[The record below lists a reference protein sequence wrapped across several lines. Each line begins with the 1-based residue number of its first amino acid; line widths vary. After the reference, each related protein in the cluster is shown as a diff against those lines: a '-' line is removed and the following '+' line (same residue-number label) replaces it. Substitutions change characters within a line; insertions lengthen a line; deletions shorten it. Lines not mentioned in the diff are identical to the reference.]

1 MRKDLENKLFAEF
14 ADDGAAA
21 VCFHYIIETYIYR
34 REPVYTA
41 EEVIALASKRTEAF
55 DLSACPVN
63 RKGRKN
69 LVEEISDNL
78 DSLNERQAERYI
90 IRILENFWRY
100 EIVMTEGEEH
110 EIFINKL
117 FLDKIGTDKEGS
129 IKSLGGLWYY
139 RLFCFARL
147 LAGVCAEHGINLLDI
162 QRKRDIKIIDSLNEA
177 ELSFFSVD
185 GSFEYGK
192 TLLENLNL
200 PNGKHQIDERLQT
213 EEAKVYF
220 QRAIDKGLMSEDYK
234 WLKEKQLCAWFC
246 CRMSDKLH
254 LGKGTK
260 TDNKGKARERV
271 NWKIFDFFGIKNL
284 KGNFNDI
291 QRIGTPPR
299 GYKVIDVIFAD

>member
-1 MRKDLENKLFAEF
+1 MIKDLENKFFAEF

-21 VCFHYIIETYIYR
+21 VCFHYLIDTYIYM
-34 REPVYTA
+34 REPVLTA
-41 EEVIALASKRTEAF
+41 EEVLDLVSKRTEAF
-55 DLSACPVN
+55 DLDACPIG

-69 LVEEISDNL
+69 LLDEISDNL
-78 DSLNERQAERYI
+78 DSLNEKQAERYI
-90 IRILENFWRY
+90 IRILENFWVFER
-100 EIVMTEGEEH
+100 VMTEGKEH

-129 IKSLGGLWYY
+129 IEWYGRIWYY

-213 EEAKVYF
+213 EEAKAYF
-220 QRAIDKGLMSEDYK
+220 QRAIDKGLISEDYK

-246 CRMSDKLH
+246 CEMSDKLN
-254 LGKGTK
+254 LGKGITSDGVK
-260 TDNKGKARERV
+260 RI
-271 NWKIFDFFGIKNL
+271 NWKIFDFFGINNL
-284 KGNFNDI
+284 RGSLNDI
-291 QRIGTPPR
+291 HRIGKEPQ
-299 GYKVIDVIFAD
+299 GHEVIDEIFEK